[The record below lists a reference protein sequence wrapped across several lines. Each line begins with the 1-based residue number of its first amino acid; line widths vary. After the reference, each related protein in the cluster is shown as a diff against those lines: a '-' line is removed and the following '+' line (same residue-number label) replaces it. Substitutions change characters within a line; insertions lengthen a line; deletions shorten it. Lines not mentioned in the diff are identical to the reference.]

1 MSAGGAQ
8 TSSRRRKGLQ
18 PGLPDDQP
26 DYHAVIS
33 GVYAQN
39 NTNPPLRMDCSVH
52 IQRRVTQ
59 VISHAECSCVG
70 NGIGF
75 DLYPKKFTCP
85 RTTHTPEVLLLSSV
99 SYKREV

>member
-18 PGLPDDQP
+18 SGLPDDQP

-59 VISHAECSCVG
+59 VISHAPIRPNFAPHTHAILSCVIWARTERTD
-70 NGIGF
+70 GIDSRVVF
-75 DLYPKKFTCP
+75 PFYC
-85 RTTHTPEVLLLSSV
+85 H
-99 SYKREV
+99 